1 MYEEQIDG
9 LAELILE
16 LRPSSDYQAK
26 QIKQWINGTVND
38 IVLAERQRAKEIV
51 MSCIARKI
59 L

>member
-16 LRPSSDYQAK
+16 MRPSSDYQTK

-38 IVLAERQRAKEIV
+38 IVLAERKRAREIFEACV
-51 MSCIARKI
+51 GKVK
-59 L
+59 

>member
-16 LRPSSDYQAK
+16 LRPSSDYQTK

-38 IVLAERQRAKEIV
+38 IVFAERKRAKEIV
-51 MSCIARKI
+51 MSCLDRK
-59 L
+59 LP